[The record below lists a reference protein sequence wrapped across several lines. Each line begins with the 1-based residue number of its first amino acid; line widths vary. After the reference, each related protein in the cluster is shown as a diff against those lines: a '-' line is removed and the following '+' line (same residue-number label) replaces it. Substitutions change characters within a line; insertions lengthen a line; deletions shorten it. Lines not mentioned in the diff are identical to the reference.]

1 MLVTQIKPT
10 TLNLEKISGSVIKTN
25 KTINLTNQSIL
36 KVTKDIRK
44 NDVERDKLLRQ
55 KSEYTKRQ
63 LEFEERQDKEAQLEA
78 SEFPSIRPQQTK
90 VPLQTGTGGNF
101 FGRILGFFGYL
112 AAGWA
117 IKNLPTWIAI
127 GKDLTNRLFSL
138 QTNIAT
144 FLYDLYN
151 PNKNPPGLLQ
161 NFTTGIAN
169 TLQNVLTF
177 NFGNIPKDVELT
189 TKGLS
194 ENITSMGESIKDSL
208 RLITTPLQ
216 IVPETTTDETG
227 GGESSTTTVTDG
239 RVYESTGGRKI
250 TRAEFGNRGFRT
262 RDGLGSGATAF
273 GHTGRD
279 VGMPEGTPLSIV
291 SPGVVVETST
301 GYNGGYGNFVVIK
314 LNDGRYIKLNHLS
327 RILVRTGDKVG
338 PGTSNDGGV
347 RVVGLVGS
355 TGLSTGP
362 HMHLD
367 LGTGYNR
374 GSGAITGLMD
384 PDSFILGGG
393 VVRGGNVKSSGQVT
407 QTSPTVQ
414 PQQSLTGQPT
424 PKGGT
429 LSTAQLVSL
438 AKQVGMTK
446 QVNVRGYSGPLDV
459 LMAAVAMQESR
470 GRSTAMRTDT
480 QVYGLWQIRW
490 PVHAPNLRK
499 IGITSPEQLYDPLTN
514 AKAAKMIYDSSGISA
529 WSAFTDGNYKQFLPA
544 ARQAAGVAP
553 GQFTTAQRQSRVPGA
568 ITPERNPVDI
578 IIPETPVSQQS
589 MPMLSGGQ
597 SPMMILPKVNEYTV
611 LNRFIKNKLLL
622 DLAYN

>member
-25 KTINLTNQSIL
+25 KSINLTNQSIL

-78 SEFPSIRPQQTK
+78 SELPSIRPQQTK

-117 IKNLPTWIAI
+117 IKNLPTWMVIS
-127 GKDLTNRLFSL
+127 KDIINRLSTL
-138 QTNIAT
+138 QLNIAT
-144 FLYDLYN
+144 FLYSASNSVQY
-151 PNKNPPGLLQ
+151 
-161 NFTTGIAN
+161 FTRGIASV
-169 TLQNVLTF
+169 LGNVLTF
-177 NFGNIPKDVELT
+177 NFGDIPRDVELA

-216 IVPETTTDETG
+216 TVPETTTDETG
-227 GGESSTTTVTDG
+227 GGVQEAPPSLTPSQPQQGSGGKIIEYLTGDRTSPKYRADHAAGNYHDHIAFDSQSTRDAAIRWLQGRGWTIGSINTGRHAFGSYHYSNQAFDIPFYPNQSRKGVTDDAKG
-239 RVYESTGGRKI
+239 ETKLSSKL
-250 TRAEFGNRGFRT
+250 RADLAAGGFRGQT
-262 RDGLGSGATAF
+262 IGSGNT
-273 GHTGRD
+273 R
-279 VGMPEGTPLSIV
+279 PSNQ
-291 SPGVVVETST
+291 TST
-301 GYNGGYGNFVVIK
+301 
-314 LNDGRYIKLNHLS
+314 
-327 RILVRTGDKVG
+327 
-338 PGTSNDGGV
+338 
-347 RVVGLVGS
+347 
-355 TGLSTGP
+355 
-362 HMHLD
+362 
-367 LGTGYNR
+367 
-374 GSGAITGLMD
+374 
-384 PDSFILGGG
+384 
-393 VVRGGNVKSSGQVT
+393 T

-553 GQFTTAQRQSRVPGA
+553 GQFTTTQRQSRVPGA